1 MEIITS
7 KAIAL
12 FFPNPKMELVYYEAI
27 ANAIDAGASEITI
40 ESRIDPGTGASAFE
54 IIISDNGMGFNNKNF
69 QKFTKLLDVD
79 QPDHKGVGRLV
90 YLNYFDKVNISS
102 IFGNQKRL
110 FEFNNAF
117 CGDFTLKTLDTPLPE
132 TKLHFKHFNQ
142 KKIHAYQALT
152 PKHLKN
158 NVIRHFF
165 PCFLDKKR
173 RGEYLNLHFLLRT
186 FDTRTFVS
194 QEEES
199 FNVQDLEDLATKSFY
214 AVAESEPRL
223 FEIMYTVK
231 KTPGPTTIVSSICTD
246 GRTIPLKL
254 LHRKNMPAGYEVVF
268 IVFSDFF
275 SGKSDSSRQHLK
287 LDEKTLSALR
297 AMLTEHLSQVLQ
309 AAIPEI
315 DRRNRRVLEAFT
327 QRYPHL
333 QGYFSRHSAGLIERQ
348 QVLAQAQ
355 QKFFDDQRSVL
366 EAETLD
372 QATYEKSLEISSRVL
387 MEYILYRNLII
398 RKLADIDD
406 HHAEAEIHQTIVP
419 MKRRLQGE
427 TLDEQVFFNNAWLL
441 DDKFMNFRTLL
452 SDCDLKHLARDLAR
466 DDEVFDQGA
475 RPDLTLIF
483 SNDPHATHKVDA
495 VIVEL
500 KKTGLPLQQRDAVV
514 SQLRQRARRL
524 ARLYP
529 DKIQRIWFYGIVD
542 FNPEFRI
549 SLLEDN
555 FIELY
560 STGNLFYKEVAII
573 PDNHRENERIPF
585 GMFLLDYPAFIND
598 AAARNKTFLEI
609 LKAGFQTNTAAEPCN
624 EHCS

>member
-1 MEIITS
+1 MEIKTS

-27 ANAIDAGASEITI
+27 ANAIDASASEVTI
-40 ESRIDPGTGASAFE
+40 ESRIDPGAGAAAFE
-54 IIISDNGMGFNNKNF
+54 IIVRDNGIGFTNKNF

-90 YLNYFDKVNISS
+90 YLNYFNKVNITS
-102 IFGNQKRL
+102 IFGNQQRS
-110 FEFNNAF
+110 FVFNHAF
-117 CGDFTLKTLDTPLPE
+117 CGDFSLETLDTPLPE

-142 KKIHAYQALT
+142 KKIHAYQALK
-152 PKHLKN
+152 PKTLKN

-165 PCFLDKKR
+165 PYFLEKKR
-173 RGEYLNLHFLLRT
+173 KGAYLNLHFLLRT
-186 FDTRTFVS
+186 FDNGTFVS

-199 FNVQDLEDLATKSFY
+199 FNIQDLEDLETKSFY
-214 AVAESEPRL
+214 AVAEGEPRL

-231 KTPGPTTIVSSICTD
+231 KTPGPTTIVTSICTD
-246 GRTIPLKL
+246 GRTLPLNL
-254 LHRKNMPAGYEVVF
+254 LQRKQMPAGYEVVF

-275 SGKSDSSRQHLK
+275 TGKSDSSRQHLK
-287 LDEKTLSALR
+287 LEEKTMAALR
-297 AMLTEHLSQVLQ
+297 TMLTEHLSQVLH

-315 DRRNRRVLEAFT
+315 SRRNRRVLEEYS

-333 QGYFSRHSAGLIERQ
+333 QGYFCRHSAGLIERQ
-348 QVLAQAQ
+348 QVLAHAQ
-355 QKFFDDQRSVL
+355 QQFFDDQRSVL

-372 QATYEKSLEISSRVL
+372 QATYEKSLELSSRVL

-398 RKLADIDD
+398 RKLADIDT

-419 MKRRLQGE
+419 MKRRFPGE
-427 TLDEQVFFNNAWLL
+427 TLSEQVFFNNAWLL
-441 DDKFMNFRTLL
+441 DDKFMNFRTIL
-452 SDCDLKHLARDLAR
+452 SDCDLKQLARELAL
-466 DDEVFDQGA
+466 DDEVFRDGA
-475 RPDLTLIF
+475 RPDLTIIF
-483 SNDPHATHKVDA
+483 SNDPHAAHKVDA

-500 KKTGLPLQQRDAVV
+500 KKTGLPLRRRDAVV

-529 DKIQRIWFYGIVD
+529 EKIQRIWFYGIVD

-560 STGNLFYKEVAII
+560 SAGNLFYKEVAII
-573 PDNHRENERIPF
+573 PDNHRESERIPF
-585 GMFLLDYPAFIND
+585 GMFLLDYQAFIND

-609 LKAGFQTNTAAEPCN
+609 LKAGCHDQAAPEPCD
-624 EHCS
+624 EPCA

>member
-1 MEIITS
+1 MEIKTS

-12 FFPNPKMELVYYEAI
+12 FSPNPKMELVYYEAI
-27 ANAIDAGASEITI
+27 ANAIDAGASEITV
-40 ESRIDPGTGASAFE
+40 ESRIDPRAGASAFE
-54 IIISDNGMGFNNKNF
+54 IIISDNGIGFNNKNF

-90 YLNYFDKVNISS
+90 YLNYFDKVKITS
-102 IFGNQKRL
+102 IFGNQKRF
-110 FEFNNAF
+110 FEFNHAF
-117 CGDFTLKTLDTPLPE
+117 CGDFILETLNTPLPE

-142 KKIHAYQALT
+142 KKIHTYQALT
-152 PKHLKN
+152 TKTLKN

-165 PCFLDKKR
+165 PYFLKKKR
-173 RGEYLNLHFLLRT
+173 KREYLNIRFILRT
-186 FDTRTFVS
+186 FDTGIFVS

-199 FNVQDLEDLATKSFY
+199 FNVQDLEDLTTKSFI
-214 AVAESEPRL
+214 AVAEGEPHL
-223 FEIMYTVK
+223 FEIMYHVK
-231 KTPGPTTIVSSICTD
+231 KTPGPTTVVTSICTD

-254 LHRKNMPAGYEVVF
+254 LHRKQMPAGYEVVF
-268 IVFSDFF
+268 IAFSDFF
-275 SGKSDSSRQHLK
+275 TGKSDSSRQHLN

-297 AMLTEHLSQVLQ
+297 SMLTEHLSQVLE

-315 DRRNRRVLEAFT
+315 SRRNRRVLDEVT

-333 QGYFSRHSAGLIERQ
+333 QGYFSHHSAGLIDRQ
-348 QVLAQAQ
+348 QVLEQAQ
-355 QKFFDDQRSVL
+355 QQFFADQRCVL

-372 QATYEKSLEISSRVL
+372 QATYEKSLEVSSRVL

-398 RKLADIDD
+398 KKLAEIDD

-419 MKRRLQGE
+419 MKRCFHGD
-427 TLDEQVFFNNAWLL
+427 TLNEQIFFNNAWLL
-441 DDKFMNFRTLL
+441 DDKFMHFRTML
-452 SDCDLKHLARDLAR
+452 SDCDLKHLARELAL

-475 RPDLTLIF
+475 RPDLTIIF
-483 SNDPHATHKVDA
+483 SNDPHAAHKVDA

-500 KKTGLPLQQRDAVV
+500 KKTGLPLLQRDAVV
-514 SQLRQRARRL
+514 SQLRLRARRL

-573 PDNHRENERIPF
+573 PDNHRESERIPF
-585 GMFLLDYPAFIND
+585 GMFLLDYQAFIND

-609 LKAGFQTNTAAEPCN
+609 LKAGFQGNASPELCDKTR
-624 EHCS
+624 H